1 MWFIAVVCQWFYCP
15 QCCECQQ
22 HIVAHHFGI
31 LQADDRP
38 RPLPLVPKN
47 QLQPLK
53 GEPQP
58 GDVLSYRLLEIG
70 EDFSPQVR
78 PRLLHLRSVHSVQQY
93 AISRSTVFM
102 LHSA

>member
-1 MWFIAVVCQWFYCP
+1 MARHV
-15 QCCECQQ
+15 
-22 HIVAHHFGI
+22 GG

-38 RPLPLVPKN
+38 RPLPLVKED

-70 EDFSPQVR
+70 EDFSPQVCR
-78 PRLLHLRSVHSVQQY
+78 TLPV
-93 AISRSTVFM
+93 ST
-102 LHSA
+102 LYSTRQSAGEQSSCCTALDHAVC